1 MRAFVGLDPHGSN
14 IRLIDPRTVGVLQS
28 PTDRPGTSTAP
39 SHSVGDDSSKA
50 DAPALNSQAIDEGV
64 KSVGNQDGSNVLEI
78 SDSSVS
84 NSEDGRG
91 RESDMG
97 DAGEE
102 VDEGQS
108 GEIIGS
114 QVNPSENQ
122 LEVRGSEAI
131 ARVESVDA
139 DQPVCTSLPE
149 PSLDSHAVA

>member
-1 MRAFVGLDPHGSN
+1 MGINLNGSN
-14 IRLIDPRTVGVLQS
+14 IRLIDPRTAGVLQS
-28 PTDRPGTSTAP
+28 PTNRPGTSTAP
-39 SHSVGDDSSKA
+39 SRSVGDDSSKT
-50 DAPALNSQAIDEGV
+50 DDPAFDSQAVDEGV